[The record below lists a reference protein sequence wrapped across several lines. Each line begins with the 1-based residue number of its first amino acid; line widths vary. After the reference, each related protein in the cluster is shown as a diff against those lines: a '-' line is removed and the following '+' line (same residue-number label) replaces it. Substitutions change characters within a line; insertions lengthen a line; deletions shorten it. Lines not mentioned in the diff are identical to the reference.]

1 MKLRIGSWKHKE
13 KLTDLWPRK
22 KKIKTGS
29 KWTKLQ
35 KGEQTLQLGPRK
47 PKDRQE
53 TTLSNVTVSR
63 GNEQI
68 PRKMQPTDTESEET
82 ENLKSHVSEEIKN
95 IHQKPPNRGP
105 EGFTG
110 ESC

>member
-1 MKLRIGSWKHKE
+1 
-13 KLTDLWPRK
+13 
-22 KKIKTGS
+22 
-29 KWTKLQ
+29 
-35 KGEQTLQLGPRK
+35 
-47 PKDRQE
+47 
-53 TTLSNVTVSR
+53 
-63 GNEQI
+63 
-68 PRKMQPTDTESEET
+68 MQPTDTESEET